1 MTPEEL
7 DRIAKW
13 AANPNADCIEIVDH
27 AVPDLIAEV
36 RVLDESLTAA
46 ALRAAR
52 GELDLGL
59 ARAEISRLLPYEHE
73 SYQQAAEITELKRML
88 VDRLDAAKEA
98 DAATRVMAHR
108 RREAERERDHYRDVL
123 MHYPFSATRNWTPW
137 EVRARAVLQSNADLD
152 SSVPNAS
159 QSPEV
164 LDSAATVL
172 HCLKCHREQPL
183 PYTDASH
190 QHIDIRSSNG
200 WSLDGTAQLCPAC
213 STPSEDF
220 SGE

>member
-1 MTPEEL
+1 MTAEEL

-13 AANPNADCIEIVDH
+13 TADPDADCVEIVDH

-36 RVLDESLTAA
+36 RRLTAA
-46 ALRAAR
+46 RDECERQYQAATS
-52 GELDLGL
+52 
-59 ARAEISRLLPYEHE
+59 EISRLLPYEHE
-73 SYQQAAEITELKRML
+73 SYQQAAEIAELKRML

-159 QSPEV
+159 RSPKV
-164 LDSAATVL
+164 LDSTATVL
-172 HCLKCHREQPL
+172 HCSKCHREQPL
-183 PYTDASH
+183 PYTDATH
-190 QHIDIRSSNG
+190 QHIDIRPANG

-213 STPSEDF
+213 STPSEDC